1 MINVLLVD
9 DHELVRAGI
18 RRILEDIKGI
28 KVAGEAC
35 CGEDAV
41 KWCRANSAD
50 VVLMDMNMPGI
61 GGLEATRKIA
71 RSVAGT
77 KVIML
82 TVHTENPLPA
92 KVMQAG
98 AAGYLSKGAAPQE
111 VVNAIRCVASGQRYI
126 ASDIAQQMALSQIE
140 PEKTESP
147 FASLSERELQIM
159 LMITKG
165 QKVNETEALVAL
177 IAQIDVTVTHTET
190 EALLLEHNYIKL
202 YQPRYNVLLRD
213 DKSYPF
219 IFLSGD
225 THPRLAM
232 HRGAKHAKGEYFG
245 PFPNG
250 YAVRETLA
258 LLQKIFPV
266 RQCENSVY
274 RNRSRPCLQ
283 YQIGRCLGPCVAGL
297 VSEEEYA
304 QQVEYVRLFLAG
316 KDDQVLTQ
324 LIARMEKASQ
334 SLEFEEAARIRDQI
348 QAVRRVTE
356 KQFVSNT
363 GDDLDVIGVAFEAG
377 MACVHVLFI
386 RQGKVLGSRSY
397 FPKVPGGTELGEV
410 VETFVGQFYLQGSQM
425 RTLPGEIL
433 LDFSLGDK
441 TLLAESLSE
450 LAGRR
455 INVQTKPRGDRA
467 RYLKLARTNAATA
480 LTTKLAQQS
489 TIHQRLQ
496 ALATVLELP
505 AVKRMECFDISH
517 TMGEQTVASCVVFD
531 SNGPLRA
538 EYRRYNITGITP
550 GDDYAAMN
558 QVLRRRYGKAIDE
571 NKIPDVILID
581 GGKGQLA
588 QAKAVF
594 AELDVPWDKHHPLLL
609 GVAKGS
615 DRKAG
620 LETLF
625 FEPEGEGFSLPPDSP
640 ALHVIQHI
648 RDESH
653 DHAISGH
660 RKKRAKVKSTSSLE
674 TIEGVGPKRRQ
685 MLLKYMGGL
694 QGLQQASVEEIAKV
708 PGISH
713 GLAEK
718 IFYSLKH

>member
-1 MINVLLVD
+1 MSDVF
-9 DHELVRAGI
+9 
-18 RRILEDIKGI
+18 
-28 KVAGEAC
+28 
-35 CGEDAV
+35 DAKAFLKTV
-41 KWCRANSAD
+41 TSQ
-50 VVLMDMNMPGI
+50 PGVYRMYDGDGTVI
-61 GGLEATRKIA
+61 YVGKAKDLKKRLSSYFRTNLASRK
-71 RSVAGT
+71 
-77 KVIML
+77 
-82 TVHTENPLPA
+82 
-92 KVMQAG
+92 
-98 AAGYLSKGAAPQE
+98 
-111 VVNAIRCVASGQRYI
+111 
-126 ASDIAQQMALSQIE
+126 
-140 PEKTESP
+140 
-147 FASLSERELQIM
+147 
-159 LMITKG
+159 
-165 QKVNETEALVAL
+165 TEALVAQ

-232 HRGAKHAKGEYFG
+232 HRGAKHAKGDYFG

-250 YAVRETLA
+250 YAVKETLA

-283 YQIGRCLGPCVAGL
+283 YQIGRCSGPCVKGL
-297 VSEEEYA
+297 VSDDEYA
-304 QQVEYVRLFLAG
+304 QQVDYVRLFLSG
-316 KDDQVLTQ
+316 KDDQVIRMLV
-324 LIARMEKASQ
+324 ARMEAASQ
-334 SLEFEEAARIRDQI
+334 ALAFEDAARIRDQI

-363 GDDLDVIGVAFEAG
+363 GDDLDVIGVAFDAG

-397 FPKVPGGTELGEV
+397 FPKVPGGTDLSEV
-410 VETFVGQFYLQGSQM
+410 VGTFVGQFYLQGSQV

-433 LDFSLGDK
+433 LDFNLEDAS
-441 TLLAESLSE
+441 LLADSLSE
-450 LAGRR
+450 IAGRK
-455 INVQTKPRGDRA
+455 IHVQTRPRGDRA

-480 LTTKLAQQS
+480 LVTKLAQQS
-489 TIHQRLQ
+489 TVSQRLV
-496 ALATVLELP
+496 ALAGVLHLP
-505 AVKRMECFDISH
+505 IVNRMECFDISH

-531 SNGPLRA
+531 TNGPLRA

-558 QVLRRRYGKAIDE
+558 QVLRRRYGKALDAE
-571 NKIPDVILID
+571 KIPDVILID
-581 GGKGQLA
+581 GGKGQLR
-588 QAKAVF
+588 QAKEVF
-594 AELDVPWDKHHPLLL
+594 ATLDVTWDKSRPLLL

-625 FEPEGEGFSLPPDSP
+625 LAPEGEGFSLPPDSP

-653 DHAISGH
+653 DHAIGGH

-685 MLLKYMGGL
+685 MLLKFMGGL
-694 QGLQQASVEEIAKV
+694 QPLRDASVEEIAKV
-708 PGISH
+708 PGISRT
-713 GLAEK
+713 LAEK
-718 IFYSLKH
+718 IYYSLKH